1 VGTASIGLEPPGSG
15 RPRHADGN
23 LFNFESDSSWEV
35 IVNVLLVSPEFPDT
49 FWSFKHAIKFIRKK
63 ASLPPLGLLTV
74 AAMLPEEWN
83 KRLVDLNAQNLK
95 GEDLEWA
102 DIAMIGCMTV
112 QRESAARV
120 IKRCRDAGLKIVAGG
135 PLFSSEHEHFP
146 DVDHF
151 VLDEA
156 EETLPVFLS
165 DLERGCPQPIYRA
178 EKYPE
183 ISETP
188 IPLWELVDLS
198 RYASMSI
205 QYSRGCPYDCEFCDV
220 TVLFGHRPR
229 TKTSAQITAELAA
242 LRDHGW
248 RGRIFF
254 VDDNLIGNKRRL
266 REDLLPTLIEWR
278 KRHGSAAFYTEA
290 TINLAD
296 DPVLMASMVE
306 AGFDTVFVGIETP
319 AEESLVE
326 CSKKQNTRRD
336 LVEDVKKIQRAGMQ
350 VQAGF
355 IVGFDNDEP
364 SIFRRQ
370 IEFIQRSGI
379 VTAMVGILQAPY
391 GTKLYERLKRE
402 ERLLGEFK
410 GDNEGTTNFIPKMDV
425 DTLREGYRSIL
436 AHIYAPEH
444 FYRRARTFLREYRPR
459 TRTPLSFENALAGIR
474 AFYELGIRSRGRGHY
489 WGLIFWTLFRRPV
502 LLPVA
507 ITIAV
512 DGYHCR
518 KISELYIL

>member
-1 VGTASIGLEPPGSG
+1 M
-15 RPRHADGN
+15 
-23 LFNFESDSSWEV
+23 
-35 IVNVLLVSPEFPDT
+35 NVLLVSPEFPDT
-49 FWSFKHAIKFIRKK
+49 FWSFKHAIKFLRKK

-74 AAMLPEEWN
+74 ASMLPKDWN
-83 KRLVDLNAQNLK
+83 RRLVDINASQRLTE
-95 GEDLEWA
+95 EDLRWA
-102 DIAMIGCMTV
+102 DLVMIGCMTV
-112 QRESAARV
+112 QRDSAARV
-120 IKRCRDAGLKIVAGG
+120 IARCRAAGVTIVAGG
-135 PLFSSEHEHFP
+135 PLFSSEHEMFP

-156 EETLPVFLS
+156 EATLAPFLE
-165 DLERGCPQPIYRA
+165 DFANGCAKKVYRA
-178 EKYPE
+178 AAFPE
-183 ISETP
+183 ATEAP
-188 IPLWELVDLS
+188 VPAWELVDLK
-198 RYASMSI
+198 RYAAMSI

-229 TKTSAQITAELAA
+229 TKSTDQIMAELEA
-242 LRDHGW
+242 LWDHGW
-248 RGRIFF
+248 RDRIFF
-254 VDDNLIGNKRRL
+254 VDDNLIGNRRRV
-266 REDLLPTLIEWR
+266 REDLLPVLLEWR
-278 KRHGSAAFYTEA
+278 KEHPSNAFFTET
-290 TINLAD
+290 TINLVD
-296 DPVLMASMVE
+296 DPKLMEGMVA

-402 ERLLGEFK
+402 KRLLGEFS
-410 GDNEGTTNFIPKMDV
+410 GQNIGTTNFIPKMDLE
-425 DTLREGYRSIL
+425 TLSEGYRSIL
-436 AHIYAPEH
+436 AHIYDPEN
-444 FYRRARTFLREYRPR
+444 FYQRARTFLREYRPR
-459 TRTPLSFENALAGIR
+459 NRARLTVENALAGLR
-474 AFYELGIRSRGRGHY
+474 AFYELGIVERDRGHY
-489 WGLIFWTLFRRPV
+489 WKLMWWTLFRRPA

-507 ITIAV
+507 MTISV

-518 KISELYIL
+518 KICELYVL